1 MSNFDFTARNEPTFY
16 YIGVTTT
23 QSSIMKVFPE
33 WAKYLGIGETPIIG
47 IDCKLHDNPDVY
59 RTVVKFI
66 KNDKN
71 SMGALVTSHKIDLF
85 EAAKDLF
92 DQVGP
97 YAKLLGET
105 SCISK
110 KENDLWGHAKD
121 PITSGLS
128 LKAILPF
135 DHWKKTRAEICILG
149 AGGASLALTTYLM
162 ESKINSNWPSKIYVT
177 NRSVPRL
184 EKMKKIHSKIN
195 PGIPIDYF
203 HCPIPEANDKV
214 VNRLKPY
221 SLVVNGT
228 GLGKDAPGSPISDI
242 AQFPENGF
250 AWDFNFR
257 GNLKF
262 LDQAIAQKEEKNLHV
277 ENGWVYFLHGWTRV
291 IAEVFHINIP
301 TSGPEFEKLSQI
313 AARVK

>member
-23 QSSIMKVFPE
+23 ESSIMKVFPE
-33 WAKYLGIGETPIIG
+33 WAKYLGIGGTPIIG

-97 YAKLLGET
+97 YAKLLGEI

-128 LKAILPF
+128 LETFLPF

-184 EKMKKIHSKIN
+184 ENMKKIHSKIN
-195 PGIPIDYF
+195 PGIQIEYF
-203 HCPIPEANDKV
+203 HCPTPEDNDKI

-228 GLGKDAPGSPISDI
+228 GLGKDTPGSPISDI

-262 LDQAIAQKEEKNLHV
+262 LDQATAQKEEKNLHV

-301 TSGPEFEKLSQI
+301 TSGSEFEKLSQI
-313 AARVK
+313 AERVK